1 MQTHKPS
8 VGDDH
13 TYEVES
19 SIRIPNQDSKED
31 YVDTSDIDQ
40 KSPTYTPL
48 NRNLLESEHLY
59 AAPSPHANGDD
70 DLEPDALQDKE
81 YSCVEHGSQASHQM
95 MASSKPTQQKKTPI
109 DPITGE
115 IYSYVNDE
123 MM

>member
-1 MQTHKPS
+1 MQTHKTS

-19 SIRIPNQDSKED
+19 AIRIPNQDSKDD
-31 YVDTSDIDQ
+31 YVDTSNIDQ

-59 AAPSPHANGDD
+59 AAPSPYANGDD
-70 DLEPDALQDKE
+70 DLEPDALQDRE
-81 YSCVEHGSQASHQM
+81 YSCVEYGQASSQIHQM
-95 MASSKPTQQKKTPI
+95 VASSKPTQQKKTPI

-115 IYSYVNDE
+115 IYSYMND
-123 MM
+123 

>member
-1 MQTHKPS
+1 MQTHKTS

-19 SIRIPNQDSKED
+19 SIRIPKQDSKED

-70 DLEPDALQDKE
+70 LEPDALQDRE
-81 YSCVEHGSQASHQM
+81 YSCVEHGSQASSQILQM
-95 MASSKPTQQKKTPI
+95 VASSKPTQQKKTPI

-115 IYSYVNDE
+115 IYSYVND
-123 MM
+123 